1 MLKTNMLDDGRRK
14 GAVRHSPENARRRR
28 LRQVLRFFILIVAAF
43 LLAAKGRGVLDI
55 VAGRTTFYFSMGVP
69 VIEVIASEHAHTH
82 AMGMPSGDPDIEP
95 I

>member
-1 MLKTNMLDDGRRK
+1 M
-14 GAVRHSPENARRRR
+14 
-28 LRQVLRFFILIVAAF
+28 
-43 LLAAKGRGVLDI
+43 DI

-69 VIEVIASEHAHTH
+69 VIEVIASEHAHTR